1 MHEEHAGTVAAGE
14 VPGHRIPGVQKEFR
28 LSAEVATLSPE
39 RAGLLSLDVL
49 IEYEGKEHVN
59 R

>member
-1 MHEEHAGTVAAGE
+1 M
-14 VPGHRIPGVQKEFR
+14 PGHRIPGVQKEFR